1 MTIDWT
7 LLWHMNGHG
16 PYVWATYGV
25 ATLLLVVE
33 AGALWH
39 RRRTLRAEYRPEPE
53 GRRP

>member
-33 AGALWH
+33 AGALWQ

>member
-1 MTIDWT
+1 
-7 LLWHMNGHG
+7 
-16 PYVWATYGV
+16 VWATYGV

>member
-25 ATLLLVVE
+25 ATLLIVAE

-39 RRRTLRAEYRPEPE
+39 RRRALRTGYPSTSE